1 MKMSELAVVLTG
13 CLLLAGCQSMP
24 ELKKHTFTIEL
35 GQDVYAN
42 PALYIK
48 ENESTAGLEVVPETT
63 GIAKKDNRFISR
75 GYDYLVV
82 GEYDF
87 ALKKGSEQEAFRIK
101 IKDTRP
107 PTVTQDTTQINA
119 DLGEHIDWKTY
130 FAATDLSGVSYEA
143 PLDTTATPGDHDIV
157 VKISDRFGNTVERA
171 VRVSVS

>member
-1 MKMSELAVVLTG
+1 MRVHKYGAVLG
-13 CLLLAGCQSMP
+13 LCLCLAGCQSLP

-48 ENESTAGLEVVPETT
+48 DNENTSGLEVVPVTS
-63 GIAKKDNRFISR
+63 GIGKKDNRFISR

-87 ALKKGSEQEAFRIK
+87 ALKKGGDQVDFRIK

-107 PTVTQDTTQINA
+107 PTVTQDTSQINA
-119 DLGEHIDWKTY
+119 SLGERIDWKSY

-143 PLDTTATPGDHDIV
+143 PLDTTATLGDHDIT
-157 VKISDRFGNTVERA
+157 VKISDRFGNTVEKA
-171 VRVSVS
+171 VKVTVS